1 MKIHH
6 STWNSFINKF
16 GDYEARRRLRSYRL
30 ERQHAFLSTKRC
42 PLALASDIVL
52 IESTALKSRVK
63 YKEVVRSL
71 VSAHR
76 EHRLRIESFLLPGQP
91 RTRLPG

>member
-1 MKIHH
+1 MKILQ
-6 STWNSFINKF
+6 STWNSFMSQF
-16 GDYEARRRLRSYRL
+16 GEYEARQRLRNYRL
-30 ERQHAFLSTKRC
+30 ERRQAFVTSKRC
-42 PLALASDIVL
+42 PLALAIDIAL
-52 IESTALKSRVK
+52 IESPPLKSRKK
-63 YKEVVRSL
+63 YKEVIRSL